1 MNRRKLPK
9 VIMRVSD
16 DDMSGTP
23 AGFAA
28 TEAPSAP
35 PAEAGTAHVIAAF
48 GRNSDPAGGAT
59 EVAMGAAPAVDA
71 LPQPALPL
79 THPDAVR
86 RRSRAL
92 RIVNRYAAYS
102 AVGGIVPLPLV
113 NVAGIT
119 GLIVRMVKV
128 LADHYG
134 VAFEKDRARAI
145 VVGFV
150 AGVMPSGL
158 GSIASSTLTYLMP
171 HSALAGLAVSSVTA
185 AACTRS
191 IGRIFVEHFENGATL
206 ADLHVVE
213 SVERR

>member
-16 DDMSGTP
+16 DDVSGAS
-23 AGFAA
+23 AGLGA
-28 TEAPSAP
+28 TEVPLVP
-35 PAEAGTAHVIAAF
+35 PGQASTAHVIPAF
-48 GRNSDPAGGAT
+48 GRGPDAET
-59 EVAMGAAPAVDA
+59 AAETASASNA
-71 LPQPALPL
+71 LPQPPSP
-79 THPDAVR
+79 PDPNAVR
-86 RRSRAL
+86 RRMRAL
-92 RIVNRYAAYS
+92 RIVDRYAAYS

-113 NVAGIT
+113 NVASIT
-119 GLIVRMVKV
+119 GLTVRMVKV
-128 LADHYG
+128 LSNHYG
-134 VAFEKDRARAI
+134 APFEKDRARAI

-171 HSALAGLAVSSVTA
+171 HAAIAGLAVSSVTA

-213 SVERR
+213 SVETR

>member
-1 MNRRKLPK
+1 MSRRQLPK

-16 DDMSGTP
+16 DDMSGAP
-23 AGFAA
+23 VGLGAPDVQSVPP
-28 TEAPSAP
+28 TETSP
-35 PAEAGTAHVIAAF
+35 AHVIAAF
-48 GRNSDPAGGAT
+48 GRDSDPVTSGAET
-59 EVAMGAAPAVDA
+59 APETASA
-71 LPQPALPL
+71 SSTLPQAASMPDPA
-79 THPDAVR
+79 TAR
-86 RRSRAL
+86 RRARAL
-92 RIVNRYAAYS
+92 RIVDRYAVYS

-128 LADHYG
+128 LSDHYG

-150 AGVMPSGL
+150 AGAMPSGL
-158 GSIASSTLTYLMP
+158 GSVASSTLTYLMP

-191 IGRIFVEHFENGATL
+191 IGRIFVEHFENGAAL
-206 ADLHVVE
+206 ADLRVVD
-213 SVERR
+213 SVEKH

>member
-23 AGFAA
+23 AGLGAA
-28 TEAPSAP
+28 PL
-35 PAEAGTAHVIAAF
+35 AEASTAHVIPAF
-48 GRNSDPAGGAT
+48 GRDSDPVGSDAATAT
-59 EVAMGAAPAVDA
+59 ETAPANT
-71 LPQPALPL
+71 LPQPASLPD
-79 THPDAVR
+79 PAAAR
-86 RRSRAL
+86 RRARAL
-92 RIVNRYAAYS
+92 RIVDRYAVYS

-206 ADLHVVE
+206 ADLRVVE
-213 SVERR
+213 GVETR

>member
-23 AGFAA
+23 AGLGAA
-28 TEAPSAP
+28 PL
-35 PAEAGTAHVIAAF
+35 AEAGTAHVIPAF
-48 GRNSDPAGGAT
+48 GRDSDPIGSIAETAT
-59 EVAMGAAPAVDA
+59 ETASVNT
-71 LPQPALPL
+71 LPQPASLPD
-79 THPDAVR
+79 PAAAR
-86 RRSRAL
+86 RRARAL
-92 RIVNRYAAYS
+92 RIVDRYAVYS

-206 ADLHVVE
+206 ADLRVVE
-213 SVERR
+213 SVETR